1 MKDFLQEL
9 LRNRWK
15 RRLAIVSISVVGVII
30 LLDQVLMP
38 LAIHS
43 RRTVT
48 MPSVIGM
55 TQEQAAAVLS
65 QQGLVIQEVQQQ
77 YDSTQPAG
85 RVILQSPY
93 PGAIIRQGRR
103 VYLVVSRGE
112 ETVVLP
118 SLLGMSLREAQV
130 ALIRLGLQLGNVQT
144 APCELAL
151 PGGIVEQIPPAGV
164 RIRIGSSVELVLCQ
178 DSAQTVV
185 VPNVIYRS
193 REEAESLLTE
203 AALPLGEVV
212 LQHDGTFAPGTVLR
226 QEPAAGSRVP
236 RSTPIRLWVASDL

>member
-1 MKDFLQEL
+1 MKAFLQEFF
-9 LRNRWK
+9 RRRSK
-15 RRLAIVSISVVGVII
+15 RTLALVFLTAIGALV
-30 LLDQVLMP
+30 LLDQVIMP

-55 TQEQAAAVLS
+55 VQEHAVALLN
-65 QQGLVIQEVQQQ
+65 QQGLVVQDIQQQ

-85 RVILQSPY
+85 RVVLQSPY
-93 PGAIIRQGRR
+93 PGATVRQGRR

-112 ETVVLP
+112 ETVALP
-118 SLLGMSLREAQV
+118 SFLGMTLREAQV

-144 APCELAL
+144 TPCELSL
-151 PGGIVEQIPPAGV
+151 PGGIVEQIPPPGARV
-164 RIRIGSSVELVLCQ
+164 RIGSSVSLVLCQ
-178 DSAQTVV
+178 DTAQTVV
-185 VPNVIYRS
+185 VPNVLYRS
-193 REEAESLLTE
+193 REEAESLLAE
-203 AALPLGEVV
+203 AELALGEVV
-212 LQHDGTFAPGTVLR
+212 LQRDGTFAPGTVLR

>member
-1 MKDFLQEL
+1 MKAYLQEFF
-9 LRNRWK
+9 RSRWK
-15 RRLAIVSISVVGVII
+15 RTLAIVSLTAIGALI
-30 LLDQVLMP
+30 LLDQVIMP

-55 TQEQAAAVLS
+55 AQEHAVALLN
-65 QQGLVIQEVQQQ
+65 QQGLVVQDIQQQ

-85 RVILQSPY
+85 RVVLQSPY
-93 PGAIIRQGRR
+93 PGATVRQGRR

-112 ETVVLP
+112 ETVALP
-118 SLLGMSLREAQV
+118 SLLGMTLREAQV

-144 APCELAL
+144 TPCELSL
-151 PGGIVEQIPPAGV
+151 PGGIVEQIPPPGARV
-164 RIRIGSSVELVLCQ
+164 RIGSSVALVLCQ
-178 DSAQTVV
+178 DTAQTVV
-185 VPNVIYRS
+185 VPNVLYRS
-193 REEAESLLTE
+193 REEAESLLAE
-203 AALPLGEVV
+203 AELALGEVV
-212 LQHDGTFAPGTVLR
+212 LQRDGTFAPGTVLR